1 MNQKNSRSLI
11 LILLTLVVCVI
22 VVGLQLFS
30 SVSFVSQGFEYG
42 TIRCVGIRRSS

>member
-11 LILLTLVVCVI
+11 LILLTLVVCDSCWI
-22 VVGLQLFS
+22 ATFS

-42 TIRCVGIRRSS
+42 TIRRVGIRRAS